1 MRYFDKVTKKP
12 ITAQDRSITTRN
24 KHKQM
29 NDCTLTKASLMM
41 AIAMF
46 SRMTAAYSSHMKKN
60 TGPSTLLALTTEL

>member
-1 MRYFDKVTKKP
+1 
-12 ITAQDRSITTRN
+12 
-24 KHKQM
+24 M
-29 NDCTLTKASLMM
+29 NDFTLTKDSLMM